1 VGRRRVIEFRDVSFA
16 YLKGVPVVDVPALSI
31 GAGLTLVVGPNGA
44 GKSTLLRL
52 AAGVE
57 RPHHGTVM
65 IQGRDLWTDEVAA
78 RRHLA
83 YVPEQPELTP
93 YATIAEI
100 LQLVGGLRGTS
111 VDVEADALVHVGLT
125 GLSHRTVR
133 ELSMGQR
140 RRAVLATALIGTP
153 SVLLLDEPLETMDL
167 DMRRFVQTL
176 ARNHRGGGG
185 AVVIATHEIEP
196 FAAFT
201 DVVIAMHGARA
212 TVTPLDAAIT
222 GVDRVRAIE
231 ALAGGGP
238 M

>member
-1 VGRRRVIEFRDVSFA
+1 MGRGRVIEFRDVSFA
-16 YLKGVPVVDVPALSI
+16 YLSGVPVVDVPALSI

-57 RPHHGTVM
+57 RPHRGTVT
-65 IQGRDLWTDEVAA
+65 IDGRDLWTDEVAA

-140 RRAVLATALIGTP
+140 RRAVLATALVGTP

-176 ARNHRGGGG
+176 ARRHRDGGG

-196 FAAFT
+196 FAADT

-212 TVTPLDAAIT
+212 TVTRLDAATT
-222 GVDRVRAIE
+222 GIDRVRAIE
-231 ALAGGGP
+231 ALARGGS

>member
-1 VGRRRVIEFRDVSFA
+1 VIEFRDVSFA
-16 YLKGVPVVDVPALSI
+16 YIKGVPAVDIPELSI
-31 GAGLTLVVGPNGA
+31 GPGLTLVVGPNGA

-57 RPHHGTVM
+57 RPHRGTVA
-65 IQGRDLWTDEVAA
+65 IDGLDLWIDEVAA
-78 RRHLA
+78 RRNLA

-100 LQLVGGLRGTS
+100 LQLVAGLRGTS
-111 VDVEADALVHVGLT
+111 VETEAEALVQVGLS

-133 ELSMGQR
+133 ELSRGQR

-167 DMRRFVQTL
+167 GMRRFVQTL
-176 ARNHRGGGG
+176 ARDHRDRGGT
-185 AVVIATHEIEP
+185 VVIATHEIEP
-196 FAAFT
+196 FAADT

-212 TVTPLDAAIT
+212 TVTRLEPASLP
-222 GVDRVRAIE
+222 VERLRAIE
-231 ALAGGGP
+231 ALARGDG

>member
-1 VGRRRVIEFRDVSFA
+1 MIEFRDVSFA
-16 YLKGVPVVDVPALSI
+16 YLNGVPVVDVPALSI
-31 GAGLTLVVGPNGA
+31 GRGLTLVVGPNGA

-57 RPHHGTVM
+57 RPHRGTVT
-65 IQGRDLWTDEVAA
+65 IEGRDLWTDEAAA

-140 RRAVLATALIGTP
+140 RRAVLATALVGTP
-153 SVLLLDEPLETMDL
+153 NVLLLDEPLETMDL

-176 ARNHRGGGG
+176 ARNHRDRGG

-196 FAAFT
+196 FAADT

-212 TVTPLDAAIT
+212 TVTPLDASTT

-231 ALAGGGP
+231 ALARGGP